1 MKVIAITNQKGGS
14 AKTTT
19 AVNLA
24 AALGREGCKVL
35 LIDVDP
41 QSSATSWLGIT
52 ESSPGSLEVL
62 RRTASLE
69 EAIQETNT
77 QGVSIVASS
86 PNLAKLTELVIL
98 DEKLSGIRNELLK
111 KALSKLSKDKFDYC
125 LIDCPP
131 SLGIT
136 SKNAL
141 VAADSILIPVEAHFM
156 ALEGLVQLLSTL
168 DAIWGEDGL
177 NQELQIEGVLAC
189 RMDSRNRHC
198 SQILEQ
204 LKAKFGKTL
213 FSTIIRE
220 NIRLAEAPS
229 FCQAITDYDSKSI
242 GAEDYLVLAREV
254 VARNSQETKKV
265 MNG

>member
-1 MKVIAITNQKGGS
+1 MKTIAITNQKGGS

-24 AALGREGCKVL
+24 AALGKKGSKVL

-41 QSSATSWLGIT
+41 QGSATSWLGIT
-52 ESSPGSLEVL
+52 ENLPGSLEVFL
-62 RRTASLE
+62 RRASLKDS
-69 EAIQETNT
+69 IKETSAK
-77 QGVSIVASS
+77 GVSIVASG
-86 PNLAKLTELVIL
+86 PRLAALTELVAE
-98 DEKLSGIRNELLK
+98 DQKLSLIRNELLK
-111 KALSKLSKDKFDYC
+111 RALAKLPEDSFDYC

-141 VAADSILIPVEAHFM
+141 IAADSILIPVEAHFM
-156 ALEGLVQLLSTL
+156 ALEGLVQLLETL
-168 DAIWGEDGL
+168 EILRGEDGL
-177 NQELQIEGVLAC
+177 NQGLEIEGVLAC

-198 SQILEQ
+198 SQIFEQ
-204 LKAKFGKTL
+204 LKGKFGETL
-213 FSTIIRE
+213 YSTIIRE

-229 FCQAITDYDSKSI
+229 FCQSIMDYDPKSI
-242 GAEDYLVLAREV
+242 GAQDYLALAREV
-254 VARNSQETKKV
+254 IARNSQDTKKV